1 MVVPS
6 TSQAVF
12 TAPSLCAKP
21 WNLEKARGVWEDERE
36 KFVKNPTLREFMAT
50 PTNENPTLEHALL
63 ELEKI
68 VQELE
73 RGQLD
78 LKDGL
83 QRFEHGV
90 KLYQICRK
98 SLEDA
103 EKKVQLLSEGL
114 KEEAWKE

>member
-1 MVVPS
+1 MP
-6 TSQAVF
+6 
-12 TAPSLCAKP
+12 TAS
-21 WNLEKARGVWEDERE
+21 
-36 KFVKNPTLREFMAT
+36 
-50 PTNENPTLEHALL
+50 NENPTLEQALL

-90 KLYQICRK
+90 KLYQVCRR